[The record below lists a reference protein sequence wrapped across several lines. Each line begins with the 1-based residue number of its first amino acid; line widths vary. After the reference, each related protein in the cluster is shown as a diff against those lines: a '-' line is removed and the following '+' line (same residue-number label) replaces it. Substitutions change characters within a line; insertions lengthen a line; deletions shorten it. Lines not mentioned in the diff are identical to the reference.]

1 MKARSVATVHG
12 LCKLLETRLIRLCET
27 IVEQLYEETEK
38 DEPVVRQYLKELE
51 KAVEFHKVFKPRL
64 VESADVLRRVER
76 MTVFIARIV
85 ARKVTT
91 NPSKR
96 RM

>member
-1 MKARSVATVHG
+1 MGAQVIVFVVVQVKPAKARCVVTVHG

-51 KAVEFHKVFKPRL
+51 KAVEFHKVFKPRS
-64 VESADVLRRVER
+64 V
-76 MTVFIARIV
+76 
-85 ARKVTT
+85 
-91 NPSKR
+91 PSSTR
-96 RM
+96 Q